1 MAKIKMSRVDYRM
14 VHGQI
19 VAKWIKFRPVDRLI
33 LVDDLLVDDEFMAD
47 IYRMAVPDRP
57 VDICKMADVQNTLD
71 KTDDFVMLIFK
82 DVSSAYAAVQAGL
95 KLTELNV
102 GALQNKADR
111 KSVIQG
117 VSLSPEEYNLLTEL
131 KDQGVDVYLQP
142 IPEND
147 PVFSPIPHSNR
158 KDNRAGFPM
167 SSKVPFVASIIM
179 PYDLRIV
186 FLVRTGINFNFCA

>member
-57 VDICKMADVQNTLD
+57 VDICKMADVQSTLD
-71 KTDDFVMLIFK
+71 KTDDSVMLIFK

-131 KDQGVDVYLQP
+131 KNQGVDVYLQP

-147 PVFSPIPHSNR
+147 PVGL
-158 KDNRAGFPM
+158 K
-167 SSKVPFVASIIM
+167 SIEKK
-179 PYDLRIV
+179 
-186 FLVRTGINFNFCA
+186 FK